1 MSKKF
6 TDLKESCSNDKTRAE
21 RIKALKRGRFIEAK
35 LIEIEGRSTVY
46 YTLTNRG
53 KEALNLLKRLEN
65 MVSEEQ

>member
-1 MSKKF
+1 RF
-6 TDLKESCSNDKTRAE
+6 TELKESCSNDKTRAE